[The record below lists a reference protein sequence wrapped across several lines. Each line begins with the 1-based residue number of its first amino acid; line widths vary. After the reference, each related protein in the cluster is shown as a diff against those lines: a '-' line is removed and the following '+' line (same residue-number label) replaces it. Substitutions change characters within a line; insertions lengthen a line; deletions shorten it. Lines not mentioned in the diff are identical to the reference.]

1 MAVRPSITIFMNLF
15 IKQLARK
22 PTILCTHPHAG
33 LHETPAN
40 IASHIF
46 RHKRTKPLKPPA
58 FRWPSRAAD
67 TRRDA
72 LNLDRMLP
80 RATREGSDVFTI
92 DLIQEL
98 HREAMRHDLEHRDVP
113 GGECCRY
120 GIPVEQ
126 SASILNRTRKCLV
139 APPRGSRTRRG
150 QRRINFDR

>member
-22 PTILCTHPHAG
+22 PTILCTHPHVD
-33 LHETPAN
+33 LHKTPAN

-46 RHKRTKPLKPPA
+46 RHKRTKPLKSPA
-58 FRWPSRAAD
+58 FRWPSRATD

-80 RATREGSDVFTI
+80 RATREGSDVFII

-98 HREAMRHDLEHRDVP
+98 HCEAMRHDPEYRGVP
-113 GGECCRY
+113 GEFKSQVNWIGGTDIYRRR
-120 GIPVEQ
+120 PTTQ
-126 SASILNRTRKCLV
+126 HLPTRSAPALSK
-139 APPRGSRTRRG
+139 P
-150 QRRINFDR
+150 